1 MGRVLKIILGILAVI
16 AILAAACVVLVIV
29 FKDKIPI
36 GVEVPEAEVY
46 EAINRSQYIVATN
59 GIEDARNATVV
70 YESTGG
76 ELEQYGNELRYIS
89 GKIEPLVSVQDPTLT
104 RDIPTDL
111 SDPGSMP
118 TGSSDYT
125 QVIESLTTIAN
136 GSETSE
142 STAEGSVE

>member
-1 MGRVLKIILGILAVI
+1 MKNVLKILLGIVAVV
-16 AILAAACVVLVIV
+16 ALLAAASIALVFV

-36 GVEVPEAEVY
+36 GVEVPKPEVY

-70 YESTGG
+70 FESTGG
-76 ELEQYGNELRYIS
+76 ELEQYGHELRYIS

-111 SDPGSMP
+111 SE
-118 TGSSDYT
+118 GSSISGGSSAATKVSTPSSDT
-125 QVIESLTTIAN
+125 IENEALSSLD
-136 GSETSE
+136 ETVTE
-142 STAEGSVE
+142 